1 MWLHILLATGRRRSA
16 ADLKSARETTSMEI
30 KQFKP
35 RYIYRFGK
43 AQADGDGSMREELG
57 GKGAALAEMTRM
69 GLPVPPGFTISRDAC
84 RYYLEHGEIPESLD
98 AELEAALGW
107 LELQQAQRLGSDKDP
122 LLLSVRSGAA
132 VSMPGMMDTIL
143 NVGINDTNVAGLA
156 AKHANVQ
163 FALDSYR
170 RLLQMFGSVVL
181 QIPKQAFDLAMQ
193 DVGEHL
199 KVTADLDEIT
209 LRKVIAAFQRVIE
222 QICGSPF
229 PMDPRAQLRQAVKAV
244 FQSWNNERAR
254 HYRRIHG
261 TPENAGTAVTVQG
274 MVFGNYGLNSGTG
287 VGFTRNPST
296 GEKKMFAEFLRN
308 AQGEDIV
315 AGIRTPMPIAELE
328 RTMNP
333 VYQTLHSVTSKLE
346 CHFRDVQDFEF
357 TVQNGELFL
366 LQTRSAKRSALAKL
380 RCAVEMAEEGL
391 ISRGEALE
399 RVAPADIDEVL
410 AQQLDLSGENLEPI
424 AKGLAAS
431 PGSAVG
437 QLALTADRAVELA
450 GKHKQSPIILV
461 RQETT
466 ADDIHGM
473 DAAVGFLTAH
483 GGATSHAAV
492 VARGMGKCCITGA
505 SGIFADEF
513 AGVLRIGE
521 HRLREGDWLSLD
533 GSTGRVFMGKLPL
546 RGSESFDNPHLT
558 KLLSWARACSITKV
572 RANADTPQDA
582 TRARDASAT
591 GIGLCRTEHMFFA
604 KDRLAHIRSMILAST
619 PAAREDALALLLP
632 VQQLDFEAFFHA
644 MAGLPVTI
652 RLIDP
657 PLHEFLPSEIAV
669 RDELAQA
676 RLRGTGSQ
684 EVLRL
689 EELLQRVQQL
699 SESNPMLGLRG
710 CRLGIVHP
718 EILVMQIKA
727 ILQAALRVEGEG
739 VEVLPEIMIPLVACV
754 EEVRHL
760 RKLIEDTATV
770 VLHQQGRRIDYR
782 IGVMIELPRAAV
794 CADEIAREVDFMSFG
809 TNDLTQLTFGFSR
822 DDAHKYLDSYLEL
835 GILKHN
841 PFLTIDRGGV
851 GSLIEMAVCKAR
863 AANPKIKIGICGE
876 HGGDPA
882 SIAFFESV
890 GVDYVSCSPA
900 RIPIAQLSAA
910 RTSLGRQPVEPG
922 RTEGVAGI
930 AISTPAITTVDD
942 DDQFDLQSYGT

>member
-1 MWLHILLATGRRRSA
+1 
-16 ADLKSARETTSMEI
+16 MEI

-57 GKGAALAEMTRM
+57 GKGAALAEMTKM
-69 GLPVPPGFTISRDAC
+69 GLPVPPGFTISCDAC

-98 AELEAALGW
+98 VELEAALGW
-107 LELQQAQRLGSDKDP
+107 LELERAQRLGSEKDP

-143 NVGINDTNVAGLA
+143 NVGINDANVAGLA
-156 AKHANVQ
+156 AKHENTE

-181 QIPKQAFDLAMQ
+181 EIPKQAFDRAMEDAKELQ
-193 DVGEHL
+193 RP
-199 KVTADLDEIT
+199 TANLDETT
-209 LRKVIAAFQRVIE
+209 LRKTIAAFQKVIE
-222 QICGSPF
+222 QNTGSPF
-229 PMDPRAQLRQAVKAV
+229 PMDPRAQLRQAVEAV

-261 TPENAGTAVTVQG
+261 TPQNSGTAVTVQA

-296 GEKKMFAEFLRN
+296 GEKKMFAEFLSN

-333 VYQTLHSVTSKLE
+333 VYQTLHSVTSRLE
-346 CHFRDVQDFEF
+346 EHYRDVQDFEF

-366 LQTRSAKRSALAKL
+366 LQTRSAKRSALARL

-391 ISRGEALE
+391 ITRGEALE

-410 AQQLDLSGENLEPI
+410 AQQLDLSDNSLKPI

-450 GKHKQSPIILV
+450 GKHKQLPIILV

-505 SGIFADEF
+505 SGIFADEA

-521 HRLREGDWLSLD
+521 HLLKEGDWLSLD
-533 GSTGRVFMGKLPL
+533 GSTGRVFFGKLPL

-558 KLLSWARACSITKV
+558 KLLSWARECSITKV

-582 TRARDASAT
+582 TRSRAANAV

-619 PAAREDALALLLP
+619 LAAREDALASLLP
-632 VQQLDFEAFFHA
+632 VQQSDFEALFHA

-657 PLHEFLPSEIAV
+657 PLHEFLPSEMTV
-669 RDELAQA
+669 REELAQA
-676 RLRGTGSQ
+676 RLRQTGPQ
-684 EVLRL
+684 EAAQL
-689 EELLQRVQQL
+689 EELLTRVQQL

-710 CRLGIVHP
+710 CRLGIVYP

-727 ILQAALRVEGEG
+727 ILQAALRVKVEG
-739 VEVLPEIMIPLVACV
+739 VEVLPEIMVPLVACV

-760 RKLIEDTATV
+760 RKLIEDTASV
-770 VLHQQGRRIDYR
+770 VFQEQDRRVDYR
-782 IGVMIELPRAAV
+782 VGVMIELPRAAV
-794 CADEIAREVDFMSFG
+794 CAEEIAREVDFMSFG

-822 DDAHKYLDSYLEL
+822 DDAHKYLDTYLEL
-835 GILKHN
+835 GILKSN
-841 PFLTIDRGGV
+841 PFLTIDREGV
-851 GSLIEMAVCKAR
+851 GALIEMAVTKAR
-863 AANPKIKIGICGE
+863 TANPKIKIGICGE

-910 RTSLGRQPVEPG
+910 QTALVQQSTEP
-922 RTEGVAGI
+922 RHHQGVTGI
-930 AISTPAITTVDD
+930 AISAPVGAAVDED
-942 DDQFDLQSYGT
+942 EQFDLQSYGT